1 MEHLL
6 HPALSFDDRTMTA
19 HTPYNLPFNASDTP
33 ADARQDAAPTA
44 EPESGQVSGDIIGH
58 VLLVDDEAA
67 FQRLGGAFLRN
78 LGHTVMLAG
87 DGEQAQA
94 AFAQQPPE
102 LVLLDLAMPP
112 HMDPEIGLE
121 LIPRFAPAPVVVLTG
136 HGDHALALRATEL
149 GAWDFLTKPIDPD
162 MLRFVVARGLRK
174 ARLDAELA
182 ALRAG
187 QSQDDLGLLGQAA
200 ATVQLRA
207 LVRRVAPTQ
216 VSVLVLGPTG
226 TGKELVARA
235 LHACSAR
242 KSEPF
247 VAIHCGA
254 LSAELLES
262 ELFGHM
268 KGSFTGAYRDQPGL
282 VEAAHGGTL
291 FLDEVGE
298 MPPPMQVKLLR
309 FLQEGTFV
317 PVGGRSQKR
326 ADARVV
332 AATHRDLEAMVREGT
347 FREDLFYRLKGVVL
361 RTPSLAERPADIPL
375 LATRFLHRVA
385 HRASLSPSAL
395 AWLMARDWP
404 GNVRELKAVVESAGA
419 LLIPGQREVDAELL
433 QLASGDIPDA
443 SDIAPAHH
451 ATLGTQG
458 STGPLDAALMELE
471 VRMLR
476 DTLAAV
482 AGNQSEAARRLGI
495 SRVGLIKKMTRLGL
509 R

>member
-1 MEHLL
+1 MMT
-6 HPALSFDDRTMTA
+6 TMTDTSDA
-19 HTPYNLPFNASDTP
+19 TPETG
-33 ADARQDAAPTA
+33 
-44 EPESGQVSGDIIGH
+44 PETGH
-58 VLLVDDEAA
+58 VLLVDDEVA
-67 FQRLGGAFLRN
+67 FQRLGGNFLRGI
-78 LGHTVMLAG
+78 GHTVTLAG
-87 DGEQAQA
+87 DGDQALA
-94 AFAQQPPE
+94 AFVKQQPE

-121 LIPRFAPAPVVVLTG
+121 LIPRFARVPVVVLTG

-174 ARLDAELA
+174 ARLDAELS
-182 ALRAG
+182 ALRAE
-187 QSQDDLGLLGQAA
+187 QAVDDLGMVGQAP

-207 LVRRVAPTQ
+207 LVRRVAQTT

-242 KSEPF
+242 KVGPF

-298 MPPPMQVKLLR
+298 MSPPMQVKLLR
-309 FLQEGTFV
+309 FLQEGAFV
-317 PVGGRSQKR
+317 PVGGRVQKH
-326 ADARVV
+326 ADTRVV

-361 RTPSLAERPADIPL
+361 RTPAMAERPADIPL

-385 HRASLSPSAL
+385 PRAGLSAGAL
-395 AWLMARDWP
+395 AWLMGREWP

-419 LLIPGQREVDAELL
+419 LLLPDQREVDAELL
-433 QLASGDIPDA
+433 RLASGDVSDGGARTEAA
-443 SDIAPAHH
+443 SNSEGA
-451 ATLGTQG
+451 
-458 STGPLDAALMELE
+458 GPLDAALLELE
-471 VRMLR
+471 LRLVR
-476 DTLAAV
+476 DTMTAV
-482 AGNQSEAARRLGI
+482 GGNQSEAARRLGI
-495 SRVGLIKKMTRLGL
+495 SRVGLIKKLTRLGL

>member
-1 MEHLL
+1 MN
-6 HPALSFDDRTMTA
+6 PSFNDPSA
-19 HTPYNLPFNASDTP
+19 PL
-33 ADARQDAAPTA
+33 AAQ
-44 EPESGQVSGDIIGH
+44 SVVGDSEVTSAPGHGH

-67 FQRLGGAFLRN
+67 FQRLGGAFLRS
-78 LGHTVMLAG
+78 LGHEVTLAG
-87 DGEQAQA
+87 DDDQALA
-94 AFAQQPPE
+94 AFAQRRPE

-112 HMDPEIGLE
+112 HMDPEMGLE
-121 LIPRFAPAPVVVLTG
+121 LIPRFAPVPVVVLTG

-162 MLRFVVARGLRK
+162 MLRFVVARGLQK
-174 ARLDAELA
+174 ARLDGELA
-182 ALRAG
+182 ALRAEQALDAQG
-187 QSQDDLGLLGQAA
+187 LDDMGLVGQAA

-207 LVRRVAPTQ
+207 LVRRVAPTH

-235 LHACSAR
+235 LHAHSAR
-242 KSEPF
+242 RTAPF

-268 KGSFTGAYRDQPGL
+268 KGSFTGAYRDQAGL

-317 PVGGRSQKR
+317 PVGGRAQKR
-326 ADARVV
+326 AEVRVV

-385 HRASLSPSAL
+385 NSARLSADAL

-419 LLIPGQREVDAELL
+419 LLMPPQRDVDAPLL
-433 QLASGDIPDA
+433 QLASGDMA
-443 SDIAPAHH
+443 AEAPA
-451 ATLGTQG
+451 TGTDTAPAPTG
-458 STGPLDAALMELE
+458 TGPLDAALTELE
-471 VRMLR
+471 TRMVR
-476 DTLAAV
+476 DTLAA
-482 AGNQSEAARRLGI
+482 AGGNQSEAARRLGI
-495 SRVGLIKKMTRLGL
+495 SRVGLVKKLTRLGL